1 MKHIMDYNQLVGW
14 LYRNGW
20 KYSEAVRTSMVTL
33 TVLLNSSG
41 GSREIPRWRLAL
53 EWKCQLRYAREKM
66 LQLRAKGL
74 VDFEVDGKDR
84 CAVYYFHR
92 LGPKQP

>member
-1 MKHIMDYNQLVGW
+1 MKNIMNYNQLVSW

-20 KYSEAVRTSMVTL
+20 KYNEAVRTSMVTL
-33 TVLLNSSG
+33 TVLLNNSG
-41 GSREIPRWRLAL
+41 GSREIARSRLAL

-84 CAVYYFHR
+84 YAVYYFHR
-92 LGPKQP
+92 LGPKP